1 MGILWLTSFELL
13 ITMSPLEHVMT
24 LSHLGL
30 VDGLT
35 FDDVLLVPRY
45 SEVVPPEVDLATK
58 LTEKILLG
66 IPILSAAMDKV
77 TESRTAIAMAR
88 AGGAG
93 VIHRSLTLEKQV
105 FEVEKVKKSESGMIL
120 DPVTVSFAETVNQ
133 ALNLMTQYGISGLP
147 VLQEGKLVGIVTNR
161 DLRFEE
167 NTKRPISEVMTSWEN
182 LVTAQEN
189 ISIQEAR
196 QVMHH
201 HRIEK
206 LPVIDSKRKLKALIT
221 IKDIE
226 KNIRYPKANRDSHG
240 RLRVGAAVGTG
251 KEAQQRF
258 EALES
263 VGVDF
268 VAVDTAHGASKNVVE
283 IIKWAKKKFPEIE
296 ILAGNVVTAEGTQ
309 VLCEAGADAIK
320 VGMGSGSICTT
331 RIVAGVGLPQFTAI
345 QNCAPVAKKYKRN
358 LVADGGIKYSG
369 DIVKALAA
377 GASLVMVGSLLAG
390 TDEAPGE
397 TVYYQGRTYKAYRG
411 MGSLEAMREGNRD
424 RYGLAGVEDRDLI
437 PEGIE
442 GMVPYRGEL
451 SQALAQLIG
460 GIRAGLGYLGCRN
473 LSELTTRAEFVR
485 ISAQGLRESHV
496 HDVFITKE
504 APNYRPND

>member
-1 MGILWLTSFELL
+1 MKPTN
-13 ITMSPLEHVMT
+13 LEYR
-24 LSHLGL
+24 
-30 VDGLT
+30 DGLT

-45 SEVVPPEVDLATK
+45 SEVLPPEVDLSTQ
-58 LTEKILLG
+58 LTQQIALR
-66 IPILSAAMDKV
+66 IPIISAAMDKV
-77 TESRTAIAMAR
+77 TESQTAIAMAR

-93 VIHRSLTLEKQV
+93 VIHRSFSLEKQAL
-105 FEVEKVKKSESGMIL
+105 EVEKVKKSESGMIL
-120 DPVTVSFAETVNQ
+120 DPVTLGVEETVNQ
-133 ALNLMTQYGISGLP
+133 ALILMKKYGISGLP
-147 VLQEGKLVGIVTNR
+147 ITRDGLLTGIVTNR

-167 NTKRPISEVMTSWEN
+167 NLKRPISEVMTPFEKLILAS
-182 LVTAQEN
+182 EN
-189 ISIQEAR
+189 IPMEEA
-196 QVMHH
+196 VKLMHK

-206 LPVIDSKRKLKALIT
+206 LPVIDKNRQLKALIT
-221 IKDIE
+221 IKDIM
-226 KNIRYPKANRDSHG
+226 KSIKYPKANRDSKG

-251 KEAQQRF
+251 N
-258 EALES
+258 EALQRIEALVA

-268 VAVDTAHGASKNVVE
+268 IAVDTAHGASKNVVE
-283 IIKWAKKKFPEIE
+283 VVKWAKKQFKDLVI
-296 ILAGNVVTAEGTQ
+296 IAGNVATEEGAR
-309 VLCEAGADAIK
+309 VLCEAGSDAIK

-345 QNCAPVAKKYKRN
+345 QSCAPVTKKFGKS
-358 LVADGGIKYSG
+358 LIADGGIKYSG

-377 GASLVMVGSLLAG
+377 GADVVMIGSLLAG

-397 TVYYQGRTYKAYRG
+397 TVYYQGRTYKVYRG

-424 RYGLAGVEDRDLI
+424 RYGQSGVEDRDLI

-451 SQALAQLIG
+451 SQVLFQLVG
-460 GIRAGLGYLGCRN
+460 GVRAGLGYLGCKT
-473 LSELTTRAEFVR
+473 LPELRERAEFVR

-496 HDVFITKE
+496 HDVFVTKE

>member
-1 MGILWLTSFELL
+1 
-13 ITMSPLEHVMT
+13 MT
-24 LSHLGL
+24 LPNLGL

-45 SEVVPPEVDLATK
+45 SEVVPPEVELFTK
-58 LTEKILLG
+58 LTDKIHLG

-77 TESRTAIAMAR
+77 TESRTAISMAR

-93 VIHRSLTLEKQV
+93 VIHRSMSVKQQA

-120 DPVTVSFAETVNQ
+120 DPVTVDYREPVNQ
-133 ALNLMTQYGISGLP
+133 ALALMNKFGISGLP
-147 VLQEGKLVGIVTNR
+147 VIENGKLAGIVTNR

-167 NTKRPISEVMTSWEN
+167 NTKRPISEVMTPWDK
-182 LVTAQEN
+182 LITASETT
-189 ISIQEAR
+189 SIREAVK
-196 QVMHH
+196 VMHQ

-206 LPVIDSKRKLKALIT
+206 LPVVDSNRKLKALIT

-226 KNIRYPKANRDSHG
+226 KSIRFPKANRDSQG

-251 KEAQQRF
+251 SEAQERI
-258 EALES
+258 EALVA
-263 VGVDF
+263 VGADF
-268 VAVDTAHGASKNVVE
+268 IAVDTAHGASKNVVE
-283 IIKWAKKKFPEIE
+283 IVKWSKKKFPEMVIV
-296 ILAGNVVTAEGTQ
+296 AGNVATAEGAQ

-345 QNCAPVAKKYKRN
+345 QNCVPIVKKYKKS
-358 LVADGGIKYSG
+358 LIADGGIKYSG

-377 GASLVMVGSLLAG
+377 GADLVMVGSLLAG

-397 TVYYQGRTYKAYRG
+397 MVYYQGRTYKVYRG
-411 MGSLEAMREGNRD
+411 MGSIEAMRDGNRD

-451 SQALAQLIG
+451 SQVLSQLLG

-473 LSELTTRAEFVR
+473 LSELTQKAEFVR

-504 APNYRPND
+504 APNYRPNE

>member
-1 MGILWLTSFELL
+1 
-13 ITMSPLEHVMT
+13 MT
-24 LSHLGL
+24 VSQTQLR
-30 VDGLT
+30 DGLT

-45 SEVVPPEVDLATK
+45 SEVVPPEVELSTE
-58 LTEKILLG
+58 LTPQIPLR
-66 IPILSAAMDKV
+66 IPIISAAMDKV

-93 VIHRSLTLEKQV
+93 VIHRSFSIEKQV
-105 FEVEKVKKSESGMIL
+105 LEVEKVKKSESGMVL
-120 DPVTVSFAETVNQ
+120 DPVTLESHQTVSH
-133 ALNLMTQYGISGLP
+133 ALALMKKFGISGLP
-147 VLQEGKLVGIVTNR
+147 IIDQGKLTGLVTNR

-167 NTKRPISEVMTSWEN
+167 NPKRPIVEVMTSFDQ
-182 LVTAQEN
+182 LVTATES
-189 ISIQEAR
+189 ISLEEAVK
-196 QVMHH
+196 VMHK

-206 LPVIDSKRKLKALIT
+206 LPVIDAHRKLRGLIT

-226 KNIRYPKANRDSHG
+226 KSIRFPQANRDAKG

-251 KEAQQRF
+251 DEAMKRI
-258 EALES
+258 EAL
-263 VGVDF
+263 VWAGVDF

-283 IIKWAKKKFPEIE
+283 VVKWAKKKFPELVVI
-296 ILAGNVVTAEGTQ
+296 AGNVATAEGAE
-309 VLCEAGADAIK
+309 VLCDAGADAIK

-331 RIVAGVGLPQFTAI
+331 RIIAGVGLPQFTAI
-345 QNCAPVAKKYKRN
+345 QNCAAVTRKKGKC

-377 GASLVMVGSLLAG
+377 GANTVMIGSLLAG
-390 TDEAPGE
+390 TDESPGE
-397 TVYYQGRTYKAYRG
+397 MVYYQGRTYKVYRG
-411 MGSLEAMREGNRD
+411 MGSLEALREGNRD
-424 RYGLAGVEDRDLI
+424 RYGLAGVTDQELI

-451 SQALAQLIG
+451 QQVLFQLLG

-473 LSELTTRAEFVR
+473 IKELRERAEFVR

-496 HDVFITKE
+496 HDVFVTKE
-504 APNYRPND
+504 APNYRPNE